1 MADDGDED
9 HHHQRHGDHRHPP
22 EADPNS
28 ARVIQQLARE
38 ETERGEAEQG
48 HEAHAEEPAESGA
61 PGEQGAHAV
70 DVARALGRHDLPE
83 VRNSTVL
90 VSP

>member
-28 ARVIQQLARE
+28 ARVINSSLEKRLNGGSRAGP
-38 ETERGEAEQG
+38 RGPRRRA
-48 HEAHAEEPAESGA
+48 AESGA
-61 PGEQGAHAV
+61 GEQ
-70 DVARALGRHDLPE
+70 ARTP
-83 VRNSTVL
+83 SMWL
-90 VSP
+90 VPSAAMISPR